1 MKKIDPVLLSE
12 VTKRV
17 AETVHPEKIIL
28 FGSHAWGTPTEDSDL
43 DIFVV
48 VTSSDE
54 PAYRRVRPIYKALRG
69 LKVPVDIIM
78 QTRAE
83 VERSRNVA
91 TSLVKK
97 VMEEG
102 RILHG

>member
-1 MKKIDPVLLSE
+1 MKEIDPVLLSE

-28 FGSHAWGTPTEDSDL
+28 FGSHVWGTPTEDSDL
-43 DIFVV
+43 DIFVIV
-48 VTSSDE
+48 SCCDQ
-54 PAYRRVRPIYKALRG
+54 PAYRRARPIYKALRG
-69 LKVPVDIIM
+69 LKVPIDII
-78 QTRAE
+78 RAE
-83 VERSRNVA
+83 VERSKNVA

>member
-17 AETVHPEKIIL
+17 VETVHPEEIIL

-48 VTSSDE
+48 VTSSYQ
-54 PAYRRVRPIYKALRG
+54 PAYRRVRPIYKILRG
-69 LKVPVDIIM
+69 LKVPVVIM

-83 VERSRNVA
+83 AERSRNVA

-97 VMEEG
+97 IMEEG

>member
-1 MKKIDPVLLSE
+1 MKEIDPVLLSE

-28 FGSHAWGTPTEDSDL
+28 FGSHVWGTPTEDSDL
-43 DIFVV
+43 DIFVIV
-48 VTSSDE
+48 SASE
-54 PAYRRVRPIYKALRG
+54 QPAYRRVRPIYKALCG
-69 LKVPVDIIM
+69 LKVPIDIIM

-83 VERSRNVA
+83 VERSKNVA

-97 VMEEG
+97 IMEEG
-102 RILHG
+102 RVLHG